1 MYYSCITHVFGLNAN
16 LNQELKK
23 HKKQQIHMKYM
34 YNTCYLHE
42 IPITEPDFQCIS
54 HVFKKN
60 QCIFRLREIGKNHM
74 YFTCISHVFL

>member
-1 MYYSCITHVFGLNAN
+1 MYYSCITHVFWQNTN

-54 HVFKKN
+54 HVFQKKS
-60 QCIFRLREIGKNHM
+60 M
-74 YFTCISHVFL
+74 YF